1 MAKAVAGLATAVA
14 ALVALVLMLAS
25 LEARTALMA
34 APEREARNAPT
45 LAVAAQAAGLWMMN
59 WLHSEAVV
67 TLAAGQADQS
77 ADCHAVVGV
86 GRAVGVYGAQEHCES
101 PPARPDTQSH
111 VGLRLAA
118 LTEDLLVLL
127 FLDLEPS

>member
-1 MAKAVAGLATAVA
+1 MATAVA

-34 APEREARNAPT
+34 APEREARKAPT
-45 LAVAAQAAGLWMMN
+45 LAVGLRMMN
-59 WLHSEAVV
+59 WLPSEAVV
-67 TLAAGQADQS
+67 TLAAGQVDQS
-77 ADCHAVVGV
+77 ADCHVVVDV
-86 GRAVGVYGAQEHCES
+86 GRAVGVDGAQAHCES